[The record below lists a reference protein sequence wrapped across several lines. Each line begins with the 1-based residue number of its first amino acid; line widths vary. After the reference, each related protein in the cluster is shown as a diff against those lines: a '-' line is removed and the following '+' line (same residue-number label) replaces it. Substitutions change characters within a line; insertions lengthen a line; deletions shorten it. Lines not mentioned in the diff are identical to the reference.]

1 MVASEPRGAGRLGG
15 WITAAGLRPEPQGVH
30 TQAAGAAS
38 QGIGVDAKDFEAE
51 AKAVFGRHSTQSSI
65 ATEGTERSR
74 GFKALAVD
82 TAVYATAG
90 SVYTR
95 TPNPSQ
101 VPEYRPTVPYTGKSP
116 VGPQSMSSM

>member
-1 MVASEPRGAGRLGG
+1 MVACEPRGAGQLGG
-15 WITAAGLRPEPQGVH
+15 LITAAGLRPEPQGAC

-38 QGIGVDAKDFEAE
+38 QGIGVDARDFEAE

-65 ATEGTERSR
+65 ATEETEKSR
-74 GFKALAVD
+74 GFKALVVD

-90 SVYTR
+90 SVYAR

-101 VPEYRPTVPYTGKSP
+101 VPEYQRARPYTGKSTA
-116 VGPQSMSSM
+116 GPRSMSAT